1 MCLKFGGGYMQYF
14 TFIGKAHYV
23 EADYFFDGEQDPV
36 CKSSFIQ
43 EAIINRF
50 DEDVNEIVVF
60 GTKESNAMYQSILLE
75 KLNGFKLQFVEID
88 VDAGLDSIVDKLMAN
103 ISDDRIIM
111 DITNC
116 FRTIPMKLLFA
127 IKYIEMTKRVSIDH
141 LFYGRLISNKNDE
154 NSTVVIVDFI
164 HDYQQQQIGNLLSQ
178 FDNTLMID
186 ASKVQDIVA
195 MEDDNLTRFLNS
207 LNKFNQMIEYC
218 QFDKSLQAIREI
230 YESCRRI
237 KKDSHYPM
245 IVPMVE
251 NIESKVASCYKATDD
266 IKKKA
271 ELIRILICH
280 KRVQVAITF
289 TDEFFREELIRNTL
303 EPQNKKFNTLDYF
316 NKNQLRKLRENSVYE
331 YSQYLLSGSVYKLR
345 IRSYINSK
353 YLRAFERIRV
363 NQDNKEHIQK
373 IISENKRE
381 VIAPF
386 YNEIRNHM
394 NHGMSIGYDK
404 NDNPIDVENI
414 LEKMLYCID
423 LMGRRH

>member
-1 MCLKFGGGYMQYF
+1 MGYDIEKEKREAIEAGRRALNSLQTAKENLNSAKNWGLVDMFGGGFF
-14 TFIGKAHYV
+14 TTMLKHSKMDQAKQNMEQAKYDLRNFSRELNDVNMACNLNIDTGDFLSF
-23 EADYFFDGEQDPV
+23 ADYFFDGEQDPV

-88 VDAGLDSIVDKLMAN
+88 VDAGFDSIVDKLMAN

-316 NKNQLRKLRENSVYE
+316 NK
-331 YSQYLLSGSVYKLR
+331 
-345 IRSYINSK
+345 
-353 YLRAFERIRV
+353 
-363 NQDNKEHIQK
+363 
-373 IISENKRE
+373 
-381 VIAPF
+381 
-386 YNEIRNHM
+386 
-394 NHGMSIGYDK
+394 
-404 NDNPIDVENI
+404 I
-414 LEKMLYCID
+414 LQA
-423 LMGRRH
+423 

>member
-1 MCLKFGGGYMQYF
+1 
-14 TFIGKAHYV
+14 
-23 EADYFFDGEQDPV
+23 
-36 CKSSFIQ
+36 
-43 EAIINRF
+43 
-50 DEDVNEIVVF
+50 
-60 GTKESNAMYQSILLE
+60 MYQSILLE

-88 VDAGLDSIVDKLMAN
+88 VDAGFDSIVDKLMAN

>member
-1 MCLKFGGGYMQYF
+1 MYLKFGGGYMQYF

-43 EAIINRF
+43 ETIINRF

-88 VDAGLDSIVDKLMAN
+88 VDAGFDSIVDKLMAN

-230 YESCRRI
+230 YE
-237 KKDSHYPM
+237 
-245 IVPMVE
+245 
-251 NIESKVASCYKATDD
+251 
-266 IKKKA
+266 
-271 ELIRILICH
+271 
-280 KRVQVAITF
+280 
-289 TDEFFREELIRNTL
+289 ELIRNTL

>member
-1 MCLKFGGGYMQYF
+1 MYLKFGGGYMQYF

-88 VDAGLDSIVDKLMAN
+88 VDAGFDSIVDKLMAN

-237 KKDSHYPM
+237 KK
-245 IVPMVE
+245 
-251 NIESKVASCYKATDD
+251 
-266 IKKKA
+266 
-271 ELIRILICH
+271 ILI
-280 KRVQVAITF
+280 
-289 TDEFFREELIRNTL
+289 
-303 EPQNKKFNTLDYF
+303 
-316 NKNQLRKLRENSVYE
+316 
-331 YSQYLLSGSVYKLR
+331 
-345 IRSYINSK
+345 
-353 YLRAFERIRV
+353 
-363 NQDNKEHIQK
+363 IQ
-373 IISENKRE
+373 
-381 VIAPF
+381 
-386 YNEIRNHM
+386 
-394 NHGMSIGYDK
+394 
-404 NDNPIDVENI
+404 
-414 LEKMLYCID
+414 
-423 LMGRRH
+423 

>member
-1 MCLKFGGGYMQYF
+1 
-14 TFIGKAHYV
+14 
-23 EADYFFDGEQDPV
+23 
-36 CKSSFIQ
+36 
-43 EAIINRF
+43 
-50 DEDVNEIVVF
+50 
-60 GTKESNAMYQSILLE
+60 
-75 KLNGFKLQFVEID
+75 
-88 VDAGLDSIVDKLMAN
+88 
-103 ISDDRIIM
+103 
-111 DITNC
+111 
-116 FRTIPMKLLFA
+116 MKLLFA

-237 KKDSHYPM
+237 KKDPHYPM

-271 ELIRILICH
+271 ELIRILI
-280 KRVQVAITF
+280 
-289 TDEFFREELIRNTL
+289 
-303 EPQNKKFNTLDYF
+303 
-316 NKNQLRKLRENSVYE
+316 
-331 YSQYLLSGSVYKLR
+331 
-345 IRSYINSK
+345 
-353 YLRAFERIRV
+353 
-363 NQDNKEHIQK
+363 
-373 IISENKRE
+373 
-381 VIAPF
+381 
-386 YNEIRNHM
+386 
-394 NHGMSIGYDK
+394 
-404 NDNPIDVENI
+404 
-414 LEKMLYCID
+414 
-423 LMGRRH
+423 